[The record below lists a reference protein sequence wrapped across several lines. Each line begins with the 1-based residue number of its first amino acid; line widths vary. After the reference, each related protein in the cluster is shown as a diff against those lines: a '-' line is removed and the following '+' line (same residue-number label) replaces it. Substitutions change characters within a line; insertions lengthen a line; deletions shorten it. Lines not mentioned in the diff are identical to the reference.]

1 MLLWKKERQRSV
13 ESEKLF
19 PINSF
24 SKDKRP
30 IALRSQTHSLRTTM
44 ATPTEELTKL
54 LDLLAIERRENYEYF
69 KQLMQSLSI
78 EQRIEKGYCWFPLNI
93 IKTGYTIGDRAYLV
107 VERTKHLSTPHK
119 FRAGKMINFFSKKE
133 RVHYPERTG
142 TIDYVDKNKMRL
154 LLNTKDLPYWT
165 KFGELGVEMMFDV
178 RTFEAMEVATKTV
191 IKASGNR
198 LAELRDILLGYRQAQ
213 SISSL
218 STFDLPQLNAAQQQ
232 AVAQI
237 VATPDIAIVHGP
249 PGTGKTTTLTY
260 AIKQLCQTERAVLV
274 TAPSNAAV
282 DLLTER
288 LAALELN
295 VVRIG
300 NISRVDDSILQ
311 HTLEVK
317 ISNHPESKNIK
328 KVRLQAAELRR
339 KAWRIRR
346 QYGRKERE
354 ERRAYKN
361 DARELSDW
369 AKQLEDRL
377 LDQIISSAQV
387 VTCTLMG
394 AVHPLLNDYKFRTI
408 VIDEAAQALEPAAW
422 IPISRA
428 SKVILVGDPFQLP
441 PTVKSLEA
449 KKNGLGISLIEKSIQ
464 RLEKVNFLNVQY
476 RMNRTIMEFSNRQ
489 FYSGELRAD
498 SSVAN
503 ELIYPDDPYPL
514 TFIDTAGCGFE
525 EKMNE
530 AVRSLYN
537 PDEFQILC
545 EHLYQLVELLPN
557 PMTTSI
563 ALISPYREQ
572 VVYIEETVQT
582 DERLDGL
589 DLTINTIDGF
599 QGQERDVVYIS
610 LVRSN
615 AKAVIGFL
623 NDYRRM
629 NVAMTRAKKK
639 LVVVGDSATIGGDPF
654 YDDFLA
660 YCEEVGGYRTA
671 WEFMV

>member
-1 MLLWKKERQRSV
+1 MS
-13 ESEKLF
+13 
-19 PINSF
+19 
-24 SKDKRP
+24 
-30 IALRSQTHSLRTTM
+30 
-44 ATPTEELTKL
+44 TPTAELTKL
-54 LDLLAIERRENYEYF
+54 LDLLAVERRENYEYF

-78 EQRIEKGYCWFPLNI
+78 EKRIEKGYCWFPLNVL
-93 IKTGYTIGDRAYLV
+93 KTGYTIGDRAYLI
-107 VERTKHLSTPHK
+107 VERTKQLNTPHK
-119 FRAGKMINFFSKKE
+119 FRAGKMINFFTKKE
-133 RVHYPERTG
+133 RTHHPERTG

-154 LLNTKDLPYWT
+154 LLNTKDLPYWIQ
-165 KFGELGVEMMFDV
+165 FGELGVEMMFDV
-178 RTFEAMEVATKTV
+178 RTFEAMEVATKNV
-191 IKASGNR
+191 MKASGNR
-198 LAELRDILLGYRQAQ
+198 LAELRDILLGYQQPQLRPPSPA
-213 SISSL
+213 L
-218 STFDLPQLNAAQQQ
+218 NLPQLNAAQQH
-232 AVAQI
+232 AVSQI
-237 VATPDIAIVHGP
+237 VATPDVAIVHGP

-260 AIKQLCQTERAVLV
+260 AIKELCQIERAVLV

-288 LAALELN
+288 LAALALN

-311 HTLEVK
+311 HTLEMK
-317 ISNHPESKNIK
+317 MSTHPESKNIK

-346 QYGRKERE
+346 NYGRKERE
-354 ERRAYKN
+354 ERRSYKN
-361 DARELSDW
+361 DAKELSDW

-377 LDQIISSAQV
+377 LDQIISAAQV

-394 AVHPLLNDYKFRTI
+394 SVHPLLKKYTFKTV

-422 IPISRA
+422 IAISRA
-428 SKVILVGDPFQLP
+428 SKVVLVGDPFQLP

-449 KKNGLGISLIEKSIQ
+449 KKNGLSISLIEKSIQ
-464 RLEKVNFLNVQY
+464 RLDKVNFLNVQY
-476 RMNRTIMEFSNRQ
+476 RMNRTIMEFSNQQ
-489 FYSGELRAD
+489 FYNGELKAD
-498 SSVAN
+498 ASVAN

-545 EHLYQLVELLPN
+545 EHLYQFIELLPD
-557 PMTTSI
+557 PAATSI

-572 VVYIEETVQT
+572 VVHIEETVQA

-589 DLTINTIDGF
+589 NLTINTIDGF

-615 AKAVIGFL
+615 AKAIIGFL

-639 LVVVGDSATIGGDPF
+639 LIVVGDSATIGGDPF
-654 YDDFLA
+654 YNDFLT
-660 YCEEVGGYRTA
+660 YCEQVNGYRTA